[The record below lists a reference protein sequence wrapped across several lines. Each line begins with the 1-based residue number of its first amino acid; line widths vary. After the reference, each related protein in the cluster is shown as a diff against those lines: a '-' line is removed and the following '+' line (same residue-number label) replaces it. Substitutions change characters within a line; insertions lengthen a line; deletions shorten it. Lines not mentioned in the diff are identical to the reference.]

1 MADARWIPEL
11 TARVEREGR
20 AVLVTLANATG
31 STPRESGTAMIVS
44 PSGAFGTI
52 GGGHLEFEALRVARD
67 ALAQTA
73 LPAPWIVRFP
83 LAARLGQCCGGVAT
97 LAFAVIA
104 EDNRAWLDDA
114 VARERAGLAM
124 DLATV
129 IGGTR
134 QAHTIVEASGG
145 RDRAQIAQENG
156 VTRILH
162 TIVPESFAVLVFGN
176 GHVGRALVQVLGVL
190 PARVRW
196 IDEREADF
204 PSGVTDH
211 VEIVATDAAVDE
223 IAGAPRGA
231 MLVITTH
238 THALDFD
245 LVSAALAR
253 DDWRYLGLIG
263 STSKRNQFERRLL
276 ARGFTAPQ
284 VARITCPIGRT
295 VPVRSK
301 HPGAIAVAVAAELL
315 AIWEAHR
322 EVGSEST
329 FSSHAKVGSESTFSG
344 TVRGAVATSADP

>member
-11 TARVEREGR
+11 AARVQREGR
-20 AVLVTLANATG
+20 AALVLLANATG

-67 ALAQTA
+67 ALAQSA

-104 EDNRAWLDDA
+104 DDNRAWLDEA

-124 DLATV
+124 DLVTT
-129 IGGTR
+129 IGGSR
-134 QAHTIVEASGG
+134 DAHAIGEASAP
-145 RDRAQIAQENG
+145 RDCARIAQADG
-156 VTRILH
+156 TTRILH
-162 TIVPESFAVLVFGN
+162 TIVPESLRVLVFGN
-176 GHVGRALVQVLGVL
+176 GHVGRALVQVMGVS

-196 IDEREADF
+196 IDEREQDF
-204 PSGVTDH
+204 PPDVPPN

-223 IAGAPRGA
+223 IANAPRGA
-231 MLVITTH
+231 LLVIATH
-238 THALDFD
+238 THALDFE
-245 LVSAALAR
+245 LVSAALGR
-253 DDWRYLGLIG
+253 DDWRYVGLIG
-263 STSKRNQFERRLL
+263 STSKRNQFEKRLL
-276 ARGFTAPQ
+276 ARGFTQAQ
-284 VARITCPIGRT
+284 LARVTCPIGRS

-315 AIWEAHR
+315 ATAEQR
-322 EVGSEST
+322 KSGSDTHSL
-329 FSSHAKVGSESTFSG
+329 SSRSDAGEISV
-344 TVRGAVATSADP
+344 